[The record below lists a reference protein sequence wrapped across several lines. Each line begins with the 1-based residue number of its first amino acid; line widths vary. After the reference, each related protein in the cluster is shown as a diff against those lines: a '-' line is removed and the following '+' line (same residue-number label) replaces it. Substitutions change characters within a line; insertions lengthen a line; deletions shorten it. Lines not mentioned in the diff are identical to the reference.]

1 MTKTLNRDLAE
12 TEWQPDWETLQT
24 VGLLL
29 SAGTIGS
36 IILLISG
43 NKKLFSWFTTIGLI
57 NVGIGVLLL
66 ALYLKDR
73 ERRIK
78 RTGDQIIAELH
89 KLDPIARAE
98 VVKYI
103 VETELVNLPA

>member
-24 VGLLL
+24 VGLML

-78 RTGDQIIAELH
+78 RTSCPARCCPDR
-89 KLDPIARAE
+89 LDPCGAIAQRTDRQITRA
-98 VVKYI
+98 
-103 VETELVNLPA
+103 